1 MISLPSHTH
10 SSRHSRRLIREDGF
24 TLIELL
30 VVLVIL
36 GILIAIA
43 VPSYLGFR
51 TRAADA
57 ATKASLRAAMP
68 GAEAYYADNITYLG
82 MDHAALKAIDGGVS
96 PTLVVASATAQDYC
110 LTDTLSGQTW
120 SLSGPGAS
128 PLKFFPNATCT

>member
-1 MISLPSHTH
+1 VRATRL
-10 SSRHSRRLIREDGF
+10 SREEAGF

-30 VVLVIL
+30 VVLVII

-51 TRAADA
+51 GRAADA

-68 GAEAYYADNITYLG
+68 AAEAYYAQNLTYVG
-82 MDHAALKAIDGGVS
+82 MDHAALAGIDAGVS
-96 PTLVVASATAQDYC
+96 PTLVVAAAAAQDYC

-128 PLKFFPNATCT
+128 PLKYFPNATCT